1 MKMIKFLPS
10 LLVWEAKIS
19 QRRLGKNNVLKF
31 MNSKG
36 NNAKKKWT
44 CNKVAIKN
52 GVLDILLFKVKS
64 PNIKVLLD
72 LKS

>member
-36 NNAKKKWT
+36 NNAKK
-44 CNKVAIKN
+44 NEHAIK
-52 GVLDILLFKVKS
+52 LQ
-64 PNIKVLLD
+64 
-72 LKS
+72 LKMEF